1 MKTTLLIA
9 AIALSPKLAAGAE
22 LRFQCPERYLS
33 RVAELADVPQGWK
46 GAMAAVQPNLLISGG
61 GMVGASP
68 KLYPPADLR
77 GSDVKTKGGW
87 SETRYPV
94 GPVGESW
101 VYCAYGQGGEIQLF
115 RRVDG
120 TGVRECAVRTL
131 RPKTPAS
138 TKVEIVCK

>member
-1 MKTTLLIA
+1 MRPILLIT
-9 AIALSPKLAAGAE
+9 AIALFPVVAHGGE

-33 RVAELADVPQGWK
+33 RVTELAEVPQGWK
-46 GAMAAVQPNLLISGG
+46 GAMAAVQPNLLIAGG

-77 GSDVKTKGGW
+77 GSDVKTKDGW

-94 GPVGESW
+94 GPDGESW
-101 VYCAYGQGGEIQLF
+101 VYCAYGQGGEIQVF

-131 RPKTPAS
+131 RPKSPAS
-138 TKVEIVCK
+138 AVVEIVCK